1 MSAYPDL
8 YLFGALTEAQAY
20 AVNAQGA
27 ALWKA
32 RRDELFD
39 EVERASNKTRGA
51 GAMRVLSPTP

>member
-1 MSAYPDL
+1 MTAHPDL

-20 AVNAQGA
+20 AVNPETA

-39 EVERASNKTRGA
+39 EIEKLSGKSRGA
-51 GAMRVLSPTP
+51 GAVRVMSPTP